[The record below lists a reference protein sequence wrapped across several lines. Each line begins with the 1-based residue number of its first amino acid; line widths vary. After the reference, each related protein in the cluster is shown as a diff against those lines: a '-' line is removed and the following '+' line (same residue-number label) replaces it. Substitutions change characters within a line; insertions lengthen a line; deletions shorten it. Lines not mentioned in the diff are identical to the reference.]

1 MKGWRSVFKKW
12 GVTAPSHYIAQW
24 KTWRGFVPLM
34 GLCALAW
41 FLIRVIPK
49 PSRAAYPCQR
59 AAFPLASATIVW
71 MLGFWISAKLVR
83 RPLRLGLRREF
94 AVVLGGLTVAFVLVL
109 VSFVTPSNI
118 AVAGDEMPFVPSDGP
133 NEPMGVARGIEPGRV
148 AWVHDPLASR
158 WDGQSGYWWQEENT
172 DAVRV
177 ATMVSQALRT
187 LTGGESDA
195 AAWDALFRSFNERR
209 GLGAR
214 GYQPGETVVVKLN
227 LNQVG
232 SYQHPGNSLFPA
244 PQTVLALVRQLVN
257 EAGVPAAQIC
267 FYDAT
272 RYVPAV
278 LFDPVHAEYPE
289 VRFIDWAGE
298 RGRQQF
304 VRDERT
310 QIHWSEEMTLEKA
323 GGNPTYLPTCVTQ
336 SDYLINLANIKGHS
350 LAGVT
355 MTAKNHF
362 GSLSADRQDLGGV
375 SWQSAPQA
383 AGLHPY
389 VAVHDFSL
397 GNPTWESYER
407 PLASYNPIVDLMGHE
422 HLGEKTLLFF
432 IDGLYATPEQN
443 GELKNRHR
451 WMMEPFSDHWTA
463 SLFMSQDGVAI
474 ESVGL
479 DFLRTEPTM
488 VQVYGSVDNY
498 LHEAAQ
504 ADDPPSGA
512 FYDPEGDGVRLE
524 SLGVHE
530 HWNNAI
536 DKQYSGNLGRAGG
549 IELVTPQVLT
559 AVVGEA
565 SALPQALALGNYP
578 NPFNAATTLS
588 FSIPHEGVARL
599 EIFDALGQSVA
610 VLLEGTVVAGPHA
623 LGWDGRD
630 GQRREVAT
638 GIYWARLS
646 LGAERVV
653 HKVALLR

>member
-1 MKGWRSVFKKW
+1 MKKW
-12 GVTAPSHYIAQW
+12 NSALRVWVAANRTRYIARL

-34 GLCALAW
+34 GLCALIW

-49 PSRAAYPCQR
+49 PSRATYPCQR
-59 AAFPLASATIVW
+59 AAFPLASATVIW
-71 MLGFWISAKLVR
+71 A
-83 RPLRLGLRREF
+83 LGLWASTRVMHRPWLRGMRRHNTI
-94 AVVLGGLTVAFVLVL
+94 ALGGFVASLALVL
-109 VSFVTPSNI
+109 TSFVAPANM
-118 AVAGDEMPFVPSDGP
+118 AVAGDSVPFVPSDGP
-133 NEPMGVARGIEPGRV
+133 NEPMGVARGIQAGRV

-158 WDGQSGYWWQEENT
+158 WDGESGYWWQEENT
-172 DAVRV
+172 DAGRV

-187 LTGGESDA
+187 LTGRASDA
-195 AAWDALFRSFNERR
+195 AAWDALFRSFNQRR
-209 GLGAR
+209 GLGDR
-214 GYQPGETVVVKLN
+214 GYQPGETIVVKLN

-232 SYQHPGNSLFPA
+232 SYLHPGNSLFPA

-257 EAGVPAAQIC
+257 EAGIPAAQIC
-267 FYDAT
+267 FYDVT

-298 RGRQQF
+298 RGRQQY
-304 VRDERT
+304 VRDEEV
-310 QIHWSEEMTLEKA
+310 QIHWSEDMTLEKA

-375 SWQSAPQA
+375 PWQSAPQA

-389 VAVHDFSL
+389 VAVHDFNL

-407 PLASYNPIVDLMGHE
+407 PLASYNPIVDLMGHK

-443 GELKNRHR
+443 GELKNQHR
-451 WMMEPFSDHWTA
+451 WMMEPFNDHWTA

-504 ADDPPSGA
+504 ANDPPSGA

-530 HWNNAI
+530 HWNNAA
-536 DKQYSGNLGRAGG
+536 DKQYSGNLGREGG

-559 AVVGEA
+559 AVVEETG
-565 SALPQALALGNYP
+565 ALPQALALGNYP

-588 FSIPHEGVARL
+588 FTVPQDGLGRL

-623 LGWDGRD
+623 LSWHGRD
-630 GQRREVAT
+630 GQRRALAT

-646 LGAERVV
+646 VGAEQVV